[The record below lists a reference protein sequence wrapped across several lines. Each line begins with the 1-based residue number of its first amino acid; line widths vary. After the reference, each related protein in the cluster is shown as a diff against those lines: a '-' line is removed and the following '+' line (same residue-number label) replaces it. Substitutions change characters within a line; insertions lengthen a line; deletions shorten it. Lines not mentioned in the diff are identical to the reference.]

1 MEKTK
6 KFKIYLGIF
15 YFISVSL
22 FLYLIFSQFSF
33 EEITSY
39 KFIQSNRDHFLNL
52 KESSLVF
59 VSLIFIIFT
68 AFFIFMLGFGSPIA
82 LIGGFIFG
90 KWLGVLLVCFGLSLG
105 ATFLYIFANYL

>member
-52 KESSLVF
+52 KETG
-59 VSLIFIIFT
+59 IT
-68 AFFIFMLGFGSPIA
+68 MM
-82 LIGGFIFG
+82 
-90 KWLGVLLVCFGLSLG
+90 
-105 ATFLYIFANYL
+105 